1 MTFKSYPRGSPSWDP
16 FHEFFEWLVTN
27 NTDWCTTAANYYQV
41 MLHDTKYCPGDGPIS
56 DSFCN
61 DFVDA
66 YVVKCVQEVTP
77 TTDDKTMVAMF
88 AVALT
93 CALLSGWVGKRS
105 TLLPESAV
113 CITIGV
119 GAGTLLYS
127 TATTH
132 NMNVQAIGFD
142 SSVFFLVLVP
152 PISLQ
157 SLLEVHPKHFCRNF
171 FSILWLAILNTILTC
186 VTVGFILFYT
196 VPDLGMPTCLLLGAI
211 SSSVDPTALRVSL
224 EKQISH
230 LKNDLQMSV
239 DMHMSSQEWQAGEKE
254 PEGQMTEEGRD
265 SREGGERIN
274 AAAQQEQ
281 EQEQEELKAT
291 LHRLLD
297 VDATIFGES
306 TLNDGV
312 SFVLFTSLL
321 PLCTGTSNMIP
332 PPSSSAASFSI
343 AGHRSAGLR
352 GGSLSPSSLTPLER
366 TAAECIAEFFYQY
379 STSFVLGLSA
389 GIGSALTFKLF
400 ASSCALREKNSEKL
414 AGRRGMVVFIALLLV
429 PYFLCELNELSGLV
443 GLCGSTFI
451 MLNFTNHSL
460 SPGQRHGVLEITRT
474 WSKLTE
480 FFIFSYL
487 GFCIAAPLAPTS
499 VSVSDVKFEFDA
511 WLIAM
516 TCLACLISRGWI
528 ILLGWS
534 TNILRKN
541 SAKFEFRGLI
551 IMWWSGLRGP
561 VCFALAMSVPRY
573 NFVTGIGTTNAP
585 KIAATMTSLV
595 IFTVFILGGSSNFLI
610 YSLYNNDNNN
620 CCGTRGTTSRRSVES
635 DGDDSNNNDEIDSQ
649 RPLVALA
656 MRTNRGCFQRYIAK
670 LHRCAFS
677 LLVHDVSTS
686 EAASDEYPSMHTK
699 D

>member
-1 MTFKSYPRGSPSWDP
+1 MTFKTFPRGSPSWDP
-16 FHEFFEWLVTN
+16 FHEFFQWLATN

-77 TTDDKTMVAMF
+77 TNDDKTLVAVF

-113 CITIGV
+113 CIMVGV
-119 GAGTLLYS
+119 GAGILLYS

-142 SSVFFLVLVP
+142 ASVFFLVLVP
-152 PISLQ
+152 PIALQ

-224 EKQISH
+224 EKRISH
-230 LKNDLQMSV
+230 LQMSV
-239 DMHMSSQEWQAGEKE
+239 DMNMSSQEWQAGEKE
-254 PEGQMTEEGRD
+254 PEGQMTEEGRE

-281 EQEQEELKAT
+281 EQEQEQEQAQEQEQEQKQGELKAT
-291 LHRLLD
+291 LRRLLD

-321 PLCTGTSNMIP
+321 PLVTSNMIP
-332 PPSSSAASFSI
+332 LPSP
-343 AGHRSAGLR
+343 R

-366 TAAECIAEFFYQY
+366 TAAECMAEFFYQY
-379 STSFVLGLSA
+379 STSFVLGLCA

-414 AGRRGMVVFIALLLV
+414 AGRRGMVVFIALSLL
-429 PYFLCELNELSGLV
+429 PYFLCELYELSGLV

-551 IMWWSGLRGP
+551 IMYWSGLRGP

-595 IFTVFILGGSSNFLI
+595 IFTVFVLGGTSNALI
-610 YSLYNNDNNN
+610 YFLYNNNNNN

-635 DGDDSNNNDEIDSQ
+635 GDDNNNNNNDEIDSQ

-670 LHRCAFS
+670 LHRCAYS
-677 LLVHDVSTS
+677 LLVHDVSIHVS
-686 EAASDEYPSMHTK
+686 EEGLEVPHE
-699 D
+699 